1 MHHLRAS
8 QIFAIFS
15 RASWILDP
23 FRRLHKAQFMLVPRT
38 TTAIESVVITFFLL
52 VASACIPLILY
63 ISQQETQEHKERVEE
78 LAAAAAGRVAEAAL
92 RIRRQ
97 LEGRNDND
105 ATRKRRRLSSRF
117 QHERA
122 RQCIESDYF
131 SPTPIF
137 NDRQFERIFRLT
149 KSIIEHLIQVCG
161 NADPFF
167 TDIQD
172 VSGRYGIAP
181 VAKVLMAVKLV
192 AYGCSPSAFVDYF
205 QMSHSTARQC
215 LLKFC
220 RIVSSDYDLQSVYAR
235 QMSRSDARRLSVL
248 HKAVHG
254 AAGMIGSLDCT
265 HIGWKYCPEA
275 WQGLNSGKSGK
286 PTIVLEAL
294 VDHNLWFWHHSFGYP
309 GSLNDINIWNR
320 SCLLKPFLDGSFAN
334 DVDFEFRIGEDRVF
348 HRLWVLVDGIY
359 PELSRFVKTIQE
371 PVGHKASRYARWQ
384 ESARKDVER
393 AFGVL
398 QRKFHVLVRKIELWY
413 VGDIAN
419 VVNSCICLHNMMVAN
434 RMAMGDE
441 ESEEFYAFPAMGS
454 WSQQSDDDSNDL
466 DGQEEPEQAYVNRRV
481 AEMNL
486 HANLYNTN
494 HHDER
499 ISDRERQVLESL
511 RFQYVQRRWEC
522 LYDANEHARLRD
534 AIVNELMNMN
544 DDATMQR

>member
-1 MHHLRAS
+1 
-8 QIFAIFS
+8 
-15 RASWILDP
+15 
-23 FRRLHKAQFMLVPRT
+23 MLVPRT

-78 LAAAAAGRVAEAAL
+78 LAAAAAARVAEAAI

-105 ATRKRRRLSSRF
+105 VTRKRRRLSSRF

-131 SPTPIF
+131 SPT
-137 NDRQFERIFRLT
+137 
-149 KSIIEHLIQVCG
+149 
-161 NADPFF
+161 PFF

-248 HKAVHG
+248 HEAVHG
-254 AAGMIGSLDCT
+254 VAGMIGSLDCT
-265 HIGWKYCPEA
+265 HIGWKNCPVA
-275 WQGLNSGKSGK
+275 WQGSNSGKSGK

-320 SCLLKPFLDGSFAN
+320 SCLLKSFLDGSFAN

-359 PELSRFVKTIQE
+359 PKLSRFVKTIQE

-434 RMAMGDE
+434 RMVAMGDK

-454 WSQQSDDDSNDL
+454 WSQQSDDNSNDL
-466 DGQEEPEQAYVNRRV
+466 DRQEEPEQAYVNRRV

-534 AIVNELMNMN
+534 AIMKELMNKN
-544 DDATMQR
+544 DDATMRRCDDATMALKSAGLMLEWLNDERCETTTQRCDAKRRRRRDDATTP